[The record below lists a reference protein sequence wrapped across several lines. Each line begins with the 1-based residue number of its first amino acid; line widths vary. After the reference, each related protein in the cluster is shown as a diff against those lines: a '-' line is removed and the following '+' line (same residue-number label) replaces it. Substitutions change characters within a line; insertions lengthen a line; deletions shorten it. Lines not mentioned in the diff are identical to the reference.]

1 MADLQEFEK
10 NIGVSFKDRG
20 LLEQVFIHRSFLN
33 EHPDVALENNERLEF
48 LGDAVLELI
57 VTEYLYKHF
66 KKSEGELTN
75 LRSALV
81 NGEKLSQL
89 AKKFSFGDYLKLSKG
104 EEKSGGKEKQVI
116 LASAFEAFLGA
127 FYLEKG
133 LEPVRKFIEKELIS
147 DLPTLIK
154 NGAYID
160 PKTRFQEIVQE
171 HFGVTPFYK
180 VLKEEGPDHNKTFT
194 VGVYIKHNLVG
205 TGKGSSKQ
213 KAQTEAA
220 INALAQKNNWLPKIN

>member
-1 MADLQEFEK
+1 MADLTTLEK
-10 NIGVSFKDRG
+10 SLGVAFSDRA
-20 LLEQVFIHRSFLN
+20 LLERVFIHRSFLN
-33 EHPDVALENNERLEF
+33 EHPNINLEHNERLEF

-57 VTEYLYKHF
+57 VTDYLYRRFNKP
-66 KKSEGELTN
+66 EGELTN

-81 NGEKLSQL
+81 NGEKLSLL
-89 AKKFSFGDYLKLSKG
+89 AKKFHFGDYLKLSKG

-116 LASAFEAFLGA
+116 LASVFEAFLGA

-133 LEPVRKFIEKELIS
+133 LEPVREFIEKELLC
-147 DLPTLIK
+147 DLPALIK

-180 VLKEEGPDHNKTFT
+180 VLKEEGPDHNKVFT
-194 VGVYIKHNLVG
+194 VGVYIRHKLVG
-205 TGKGSSKQ
+205 VGQGSSKQ

-220 INALAQKNNWLPKIN
+220 IDALALKKNWLKS